1 MSIEVRHLSFSYGS
15 RQVLRDV
22 SFSVGKGRLL
32 SVLGPNGVGKSTL
45 FRCILGL
52 LHGFQGEIT
61 VDGTAVST
69 LGARE
74 LARRSRGTPRLA
86 NRLLKRV
93 RDFAQVKYQGRITG
107 EVACLALDLLEV
119 DKNGLDQVGFVD
131 ILYGSA
137 VLSYSRCQGVQTY
150 GTPGKFFYNGP

>member
-61 VDGTAVST
+61 VEDPDGVLK
-69 LGARE
+69 LGMDAD
-74 LARRSRGTPRLA
+74 A
-86 NRLLKRV
+86 
-93 RDFAQVKYQGRITG
+93 
-107 EVACLALDLLEV
+107 
-119 DKNGLDQVGFVD
+119 D
-131 ILYGSA
+131 ILTAQAEGAVAVPVEAVKTDKDGDYVYTVAPSA
-137 VLSYSRCQGVQTY
+137 NAEEAQAGIW
-150 GTPGKFFYNGP
+150 

>member
-1 MSIEVRHLSFSYGS
+1 MSIEVKHLSFSYGN
-15 RQVLRDV
+15 RQVLKDV

-74 LARRSRGTPRLA
+74 LAR
-86 NRLLKRV
+86 K
-93 RDFAQVKYQGRITG
+93 
-107 EVACLALDLLEV
+107 VA
-119 DKNGLDQVGFVD
+119 
-131 ILYGSA
+131 
-137 VLSYSRCQGVQTY
+137 
-150 GTPGKFFYNGP
+150 